1 MIPRGLIP
9 SLILSSLLSCASWL
23 SGELDMSELGQLMS
37 KMGFTLSNKRLAEL
51 MQQYDVDLG
60 GKIELPEFLLL
71 LKAQHAEA
79 VARIQ
84 EMTQSPVMALRSD
97 KSTRYQPPLTGV
109 LHIGVTDGFARKKHY
124 RVMTACDR
132 EYISEVVGEVGGS
145 GASQQMLASSLQGT
159 KLRLGKRRASICVR
173 ACVFVIWVMVTA

>member
-1 MIPRGLIP
+1 
-9 SLILSSLLSCASWL
+9 
-23 SGELDMSELGQLMS
+23 MSELGQLMS

-84 EMTQSPVMALRSD
+84 EMTQSPVMTLRGD

-159 KLRLGKRRASICVR
+159 KLRLGTCHCVSSHCVCVCLR
-173 ACVFVIWVMVTA
+173 CDVFVRMYVYVCICMFMYVWV